1 MDAMPSSWPD
11 KAVQPRSPTLGAPDL
26 TTLWGLGSS
35 RLSMTVDL
43 IRRGFLG
50 VGLGRSDGRAASRF
64 SCPRDL
70 GMGLRYSYDRH
81 FRGVEISMLIDA

>member
-1 MDAMPSSWPD
+1 
-11 KAVQPRSPTLGAPDL
+11 
-26 TTLWGLGSS
+26 
-35 RLSMTVDL
+35 MTVDL